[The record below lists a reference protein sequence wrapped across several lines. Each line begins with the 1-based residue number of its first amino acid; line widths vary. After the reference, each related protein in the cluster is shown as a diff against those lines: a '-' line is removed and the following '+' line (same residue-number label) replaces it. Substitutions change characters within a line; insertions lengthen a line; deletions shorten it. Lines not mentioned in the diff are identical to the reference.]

1 MEYLPH
7 LYCISGDP
15 LAAADGTPEWW
26 PCPDLAAAADRLA
39 AAGRWLPRH
48 ARRRLTLRFIPGG
61 NTAAPGGE
69 RVFRLAHGTPG
80 LTEFNL

>member
-1 MEYLPH
+1 MEHLPH
-7 LYCISGDP
+7 LYRIDGDP
-15 LAAADGTPEWW
+15 AAATDGSPQWW

-48 ARRRLTLRFIPGG
+48 ARRRLTLRFVSGG
-61 NTAAPGGE
+61 NTAAPGPE
-69 RVFRLAHGTPG
+69 RVFRLAPGTPG